1 MVRGTAGA
9 WFKFGPD
16 PADNDLGGGYVS
28 GELFIDYYELLQ
40 LSSNAD
46 QDTIHRVFRHLAKK
60 YHPDVPSGDAKRFNL
75 LVEALRTLSDPQA
88 RAAYD
93 AKHQQYWNRTWKV
106 AAEAADGQ
114 TIVDDADIRERLL
127 ALLYIQ
133 RRRSARQPGMGE
145 MELGR
150 VVGCPPEH
158 LDFHLWYLREKGW
171 IQRLDT
177 GMLAISADGV
187 EQVEATRARVGRN
200 RMIETRVGAGAND
213 ARD

>member
-1 MVRGTAGA
+1 M
-9 WFKFGPD
+9 K
-16 PADNDLGGGYVS
+16 N
-28 GELFIDYYELLQ
+28 GESFVDYYEVLQ

-46 QDTIHRVFRHLAKK
+46 EDTIQRVFRHLAKK
-60 YHPDVPSGDAKRFNL
+60 YHPDAPGQGDAKRFNL
-75 LVEALRTLSDPQA
+75 IVEALRTLTDPQS

-106 AAEAADGQ
+106 VAEAADGQ

-127 ALLYIQ
+127 ALLCVQ
-133 RRRSARQPGMGE
+133 RRRTARQPGMGE
-145 MELGR
+145 MELAR
-150 VVGCPPEH
+150 VVGCPPEY

-177 GMLAISADGV
+177 GMLAITADGV
-187 EQVEATRARVGRN
+187 EQVEGRRTRVGPN
-200 RMIETRVGAGAND
+200 RRIETRVGRGAHD

>member
-1 MVRGTAGA
+1 M
-9 WFKFGPD
+9 
-16 PADNDLGGGYVS
+16 S
-28 GELFIDYYELLQ
+28 GEAFIDYYELLQ

-46 QDTIHRVFRHLAKK
+46 EDTVRRVFRHLAKK
-60 YHPDVPSGDAKRFNL
+60 YHPDGSGHGDAKLFNL
-75 LVEALRTLSDPQA
+75 LVEAQRTLTDPGA

-93 AKHQQYWNRTWKV
+93 AKYQQYWNRTWKV

-145 MELGR
+145 MELAR

-177 GMLAISADGV
+177 GLLAITAEGV
-187 EQVEATRARVGRN
+187 DQVEAYRERVGPTRMIGTRVGR
-200 RMIETRVGAGAND
+200 GAND
-213 ARD
+213 APD